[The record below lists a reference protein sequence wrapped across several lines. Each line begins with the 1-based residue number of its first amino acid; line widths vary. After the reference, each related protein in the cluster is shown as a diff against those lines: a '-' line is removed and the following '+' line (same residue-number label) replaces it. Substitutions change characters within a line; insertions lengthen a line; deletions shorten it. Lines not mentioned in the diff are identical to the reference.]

1 MRLAFCLYR
10 YFPYSGLSRD
20 FLRIMEECRERDHD
34 LHAYVSE
41 WQGPRPRGIR
51 INLLPVLPLSNH
63 LRLDSFYRQF
73 SKARRTVGDFD
84 AVIGF
89 NKMPGLDLY
98 YGGDICYAEKMAL
111 RSTPLHRLTPRYYG
125 FRAFERAVFGPHSH
139 TAILSLS
146 EREKGIYQQYYCTAE
161 NRFIAL
167 PPTLDK
173 NRMPGTASPDAM
185 MEKRRELG
193 IRDDRKL
200 LLFIGS
206 GFRTKGLD
214 RVLRAMAAL
223 PHGIR
228 ETVHLLVVGQDRKRP
243 YEGLA
248 SRNGLARQVRFL
260 GGRDDVMEIM
270 AAGDILV
277 HPAYRE
283 TTGTVLIEAMIAG
296 LPILVT
302 DVCGY
307 ADHVARADAGT
318 VLKSPFDQG
327 VLNRTLESMLVSNDR
342 ERWRD
347 NGKRYA
353 RDPGLYRMPEA
364 AADAIESR
372 ATACRRG
379 APKPHTPVPDRVV
392 YLDEELRDQFS
403 PGMEFEQVMT
413 LEGLVVRD
421 EPSRRTI
428 RLDLSGQSYYLK
440 THSGVGWREVLKN
453 LVYLRMP
460 VLGAANEWHGIHHL
474 ERMGIHTMTAT
485 GFGKTSGNP
494 ASQRSFLLT
503 RELKDCIS
511 LESYCAGWGSNP
523 PRTPGEI
530 RFKRWLISQV
540 AGIARAIHQ
549 SGANHRDFYLCH
561 FLLRAG
567 FTRGMPDPE
576 KSRLHV
582 IDLHRMQIR
591 KRTPSRWIVKDLAG
605 LYFSS
610 HETGLTT
617 RDLYRFMSAYRSGS
631 AARALTR
638 DRAFW
643 GRVKNRGIRLYDYE
657 KRKQV
662 RREKADRAVS
672 GIR

>member
-20 FLRIMEECRERDHD
+20 FLRIMEECRERGHD

-41 WQGPRPRGIR
+41 WQGPQPRGVR

-73 SKARRTVGDFD
+73 RKARRTVGDFD

-98 YGGDICYAEKMAL
+98 YGGDVCYAGKMAL
-111 RSTPLHRLTPRYYG
+111 RSTLLHRLTPRYYG

-173 NRMPGTASPDAM
+173 GRMPGTGSPDARG
-185 MEKRRELG
+185 EKRGELG
-193 IRDDRKL
+193 IRDDQKL

-214 RVLRAMAAL
+214 RTLRAMAAL

-228 ETVHLLVVGQDRKRP
+228 EAVQLLVVGQDRTRP
-243 YEGLA
+243 YKGLV
-248 SRNGLARQVRFL
+248 SGNGLARHVRFL

-270 AAGDILV
+270 AAGDILI

-296 LPILVT
+296 LPVLVT

-307 ADHVARADAGT
+307 APHVARADAGI
-318 VLKSPFDQG
+318 VLKSPFDQEM
-327 VLNRTLESMLVSNDR
+327 LNRTLESMLVSNDR
-342 ERWRD
+342 KRWQD

-353 RDPGLYRMPEA
+353 SDPGLYRMPEV

-372 ATACRRG
+372 AAAGRG
-379 APKPHTPVPDRVV
+379 DALKPHTPVPEQIV

-403 PGMEFEQVMT
+403 PGVEFEQVMN

-421 EPSRRTI
+421 EPSRRTV
-428 RLDLSGQSYYLK
+428 RLDLSGKSYYLK
-440 THSGVGWREVLKN
+440 IHNGVGWREILKN

-474 ERMGIHTMTAT
+474 ERMGIHTMTAA

-494 ASQRSFLLT
+494 ASQQSFLLT
-503 RELKDCIS
+503 HELKDCIS
-511 LESYCAGWGSNP
+511 LEDYCAGWGSNP

-540 AGIARAIHQ
+540 AGIARDIHQ

-567 FTRGMPDPE
+567 FTRGMPDPG

-591 KRTPSRWIVKDLAG
+591 KRTPSRWVIKDLAG

-610 HETGLTT
+610 RETGLTT
-617 RDLYRFMSAYRSGS
+617 RDLYRFMSIYRSGS
-631 AARALTR
+631 VARTLTR

-643 GRVKNRGIRLYDYE
+643 RQVRTRGGRLYDYE
-657 KRKQV
+657 KRKLA
-662 RREKADRAVS
+662 RREKACGAVS
-672 GIR
+672 GAH